1 MKSVLA
7 AAVCALALSGLPAAA
22 QPPARAAAAV
32 QVPDIAYR
40 ERTLPNGLRVFTVQ
54 DRSTPNVAVQVFY
67 GVGAKDDPAGRS
79 GFAHLFEHL
88 MFKRTRNMP
97 DEMVDRLTEDVGGY
111 NNATTGDDF
120 TNYYEVV
127 PANHVERILWA
138 EAERMGG
145 LVVDQGNFASERD
158 VVKEE
163 LRSRVLANPYG
174 RFFQYIIPQAS
185 FSAHPYARA
194 GIGSLEDLDAATLD
208 DVRRFHATYYRPDN
222 AVLIVSGNFDEAAL
236 DRWVDRY
243 FGPIERP
250 AAVLPRVTA
259 VEPARAGPRTVT
271 GYGPNV
277 PLPALAITYPA
288 PPANHQDAAALS
300 VLDAVL
306 SAGESSRLYET
317 LVYEQQLA
325 QNAFSSADLR
335 QHPGLFWLGAIMASG
350 KSLEEGE
357 RALLAEAERVRTQPV
372 TPEEL
377 AEAKTEFTAAAL
389 RERETNEGKAEAIG
403 VAVAVE
409 GDAAKVNT
417 ALREIQ
423 AVTAADVQRVAR
435 QYLDPEKRVVV
446 LYLQQPAGG
455 AAAAAA
461 ATTSPQVIAS
471 AMTGTPRI
479 VEALPAG
486 QRAAPPAVGPAVQVA
501 IPTPAERTLANGLR
515 VIVATDRDLPL
526 TTARLLVRNG
536 AEVDPDPLSGLALIT
551 AELAAKG
558 AGGRSAVQIAEA
570 VEQLGGSL
578 SSGAAWDG
586 SSVTL
591 NVLGPNL
598 EPGAAILADVVRRP
612 TFEAEELE
620 RLRQQSLD
628 ALAVAMK
635 SPGSVAGLVVG
646 PAMFGGRLYDHPAS
660 GTAQSLKRITRND
673 VEALHRAWWR
683 PDNAT
688 LILTGDVTPEAG
700 FALAQRLFGDWARPA
715 APLPVL
721 PLASAP
727 VGETQPRVIVVDMP
741 ESGQAAVYLAKPGPR
756 RSDPRYYTA
765 LVADS
770 VLGGG
775 YSARLNQEIRI
786 RRGLSYGARSF
797 VDTRRNAGLVG
808 AVLQTKNESA
818 DEVVDVLLA
827 EVERL
832 GDEPATDREL
842 GPRKA
847 VLTGEFGRELE
858 TSGGLAGLLSG
869 LALHGRPL
877 SEINAYLPAIEAV
890 GAEDVR
896 RYADTALSPEGSTI
910 IVVGEAKQFVGP
922 LRRRFSDVRVIP
934 IDKLNLDSPT
944 LQE

>member
-7 AAVCALALSGLPAAA
+7 AALCALTLVAFPAAA
-22 QPPARAAAAV
+22 QSPAAAPAAVV
-32 QVPDIAYR
+32 QVPNIAYR
-40 ERTLPNGLRVFTVQ
+40 ERALPNGLRVFTVQ

-67 GVGAKDDPAGRS
+67 GVGAKDDPAARS

-97 DEMVDRLTEDVGGY
+97 DEMLDRLTEDVGGY
-111 NNATTGDDF
+111 NNASTADDY

-127 PANHVERILWA
+127 PANHLERILWA

-145 LVVDQGNFASERD
+145 LVVDETAFASERD

-174 RFFQYIIPQAS
+174 RFFRYLIPQAS
-185 FSAHPYARA
+185 FTTHPYARS

-222 AVLIVSGNFDEAAL
+222 AVLIVSGNFDEAQLAA
-236 DRWVDRY
+236 WVDRY

-250 AAVLPRVTA
+250 AAPLPRVTA
-259 VEPARAGPRTVT
+259 VEPARTAPKTVT

-277 PLPALAITYPA
+277 PLPAVAITYPA
-288 PPANHQDAAALS
+288 PAANHPDAAALG

-335 QHPGLFWLGAIMASG
+335 QHPGLFWLGAIMAGG
-350 KSLEEGE
+350 KSLDEGE

-377 AEAKTEFTAAAL
+377 AEAKTEFTAGAL
-389 RERETNEGKAEAIG
+389 RQRETNEGRAEAIG
-403 VAVAVE
+403 EAVVVE
-409 GDAAKVNT
+409 GDAARVNT
-417 ALREIQ
+417 ELAAIQ
-423 AVTAADVQRVAR
+423 AVTAADVQRVAQ
-435 QYLDPEKRVVV
+435 QYLDPQKRVVV
-446 LYLQQPAGG
+446 RYMQAPAG
-455 AAAAAA
+455 AATAS
-461 ATTSPQVIAS
+461 ATTSPQVVAS
-471 AMTGTPRI
+471 PMTGEPRL
-479 VEALPAG
+479 VQAAAAD
-486 QRAAPPAVGPAVQVA
+486 QRVAPPGVGPAVQVS

-526 TTARLLVRNG
+526 ATARLLVRSG
-536 AEVDPDPLSGLALIT
+536 AEVDPDPLSGLALMT
-551 AELAAKG
+551 AELATKG
-558 AGGRSAVQIAEA
+558 AGDRSAVQIAEA
-570 VEQLGGSL
+570 IERLGGSL
-578 SSGAAWDG
+578 GSGASWDG
-586 SSVTL
+586 SSVTV
-591 NVLGPNL
+591 NVLSPNL
-598 EPGAAILADVVRRP
+598 PAAGAILADVVRRP
-612 TFEAEELE
+612 RFEAEELE
-620 RLRQQSLD
+620 RLRQQAVD
-628 ALAVAMK
+628 ALAVSMK
-635 SPGSVAGLVVG
+635 QPGSLAGMVIPTAVF
-646 PAMFGGRLYDHPAS
+646 AGRAYDHPAS
-660 GTAQSLKRITRND
+660 GTPASLKRITRTD
-673 VEALHRAWWR
+673 VEALHRTWWR

-700 FALAQRLFGDWARPA
+700 FTLAQQLFGDWPRPA
-715 APLPVL
+715 TPLSPPPVT
-721 PLASAP
+721 STP
-727 VGETQPRVIVVDMP
+727 VGDPQPRVIVVDMP

-797 VDTRRNAGLVG
+797 VDTRRSAGLVG
-808 AVLQTKNESA
+808 AVIQTKNESA

-827 EVERL
+827 ELERL
-832 GDEPATDREL
+832 GDEAPSAAEL

-847 VLTGEFGRELE
+847 VLTGDFGRELE

-877 SEINAYLPAIEAV
+877 SEINQYLAAVEAV
-890 GAEDVR
+890 GAEDVQ
-896 RYADTALSPEGSTI
+896 RYADAALSPEGATI
-910 IVVGEAKQFVGP
+910 VVVGEADKFIEP
-922 LRRRFSDVRVIP
+922 LRHRFRDLRVIP
-934 IDKLNLDSPT
+934 LDRLNLDSPT